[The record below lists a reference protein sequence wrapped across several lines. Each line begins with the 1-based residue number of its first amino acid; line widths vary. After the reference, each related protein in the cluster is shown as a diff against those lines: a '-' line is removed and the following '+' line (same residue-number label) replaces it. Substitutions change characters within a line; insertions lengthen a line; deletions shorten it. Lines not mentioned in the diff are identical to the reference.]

1 MHIKYIFI
9 VEGKRLEFTQVIKKR
24 REITSF
30 LEEKIPKEV
39 MKELLNQAC
48 LAPTGNNLPSREFIV
63 ITNRE
68 KLDLLYH
75 STPYMKWL
83 KEAQAAIIVTGRPE
97 ISKYWLQDASI
108 ACSYIWLS
116 AVNEGLGCAFGAV
129 FNMEDE
135 VESEQREEYVRKTLH
150 IPADRR
156 VVAVLGLGYQ
166 REAPSKKDSTPKN
179 ELVHYELF

>member
-1 MHIKYIFI
+1 M
-9 VEGKRLEFTQVIKKR
+9 EGKGLEFNQVIMKR

-39 MKELLNQAC
+39 MDEILNQAC
-48 LAPTGNNLPSREFIV
+48 LSPTGNNLPSREFIAV
-63 ITNRE
+63 TNRDT
-68 KLDLLYH
+68 LDLLYH
-75 STPYMKWL
+75 TTPYMRWL
-83 KEAQAAIIVTGRPE
+83 KEAQGAIVVTGRPE

-150 IPADRR
+150 IPSDRR
-156 VVAVLGLGYQ
+156 VIAVLGLGYQ
-166 REAPSKKDSTPKN
+166 KDVPENKINIPKN
-179 ELVHYELF
+179 ELVHYESFSIGK

>member
-1 MHIKYIFI
+1 M
-9 VEGKRLEFTQVIKKR
+9 EGKRMEFTQVIKKR

-63 ITNRE
+63 VTNRE